1 MFVGTS
7 EALQFMSTDTIG
19 VIGPQSSVVA
29 HLVSHVTNAFQVPL
43 LTTQSDLYQMTAIA
57 EIIEYYDWKQ
67 VVAIFIDDDYGRNGV
82 AELDDA
88 HAVSHIKISHKVFS
102 VAHYLGMMGD
112 GYAWIATD
120 WLSSEF
126 LFYVNTPDS
135 DRKRTFFS
143 RWNKLTGG
151 SFGLNTYGLY
161 AYDTV
166 WLVAHAIDSF
176 FNQGAIISFPNDSN
190 LNSAKGGSRFFNG
203 MPVFDGG
210 VLLLK
215 YILQSNFVGLTGPI
229 KFNPDRPVI
238 LPVYDIVNVIGTGF
252 RRIGYWSNYSGL
264 STVPPETLYSK
275 PANRS
280 SANQRLYRVVWPGE
294 TTSTPRGWVFP
305 NYGEQLR
312 IGLVNLVAT
321 GPFAA
326 SGLVVVAPCRR
337 LNTDA
342 WAFLHPFSPRLW
354 GVIAALFV
362 IVGVVVWILERRKND
377 EFRGSPK
384 EQLITILWRIGETP
398 VSTLGRIVLIIWLF
412 IVLII
417 NSSYTANL
425 TSILTVQHLTSHID
439 GIETLKV
446 SDDPIG
452 YQVGS
457 FAERYLNEEIG
468 IPKSRLVP
476 LASPE
481 EYATALQRG
490 PKKGG
495 VAAVVDE
502 QPYIELFLSSHCKF
516 RIVGQVFTKSSWGFA
531 FPRDS
536 PLAVDM
542 STAILTLSENG
553 ELPRIHDEWLTRS
566 TCGLESA
573 AIIESGRLHM
583 RSFLGLFLI
592 CAAAWSVSL
601 IIYFLKIKCSK
612 YVSNDKVRSCSKHL
626 RKIFKPKCCKERS
639 ESKRRK
645 VER

>member
-1 MFVGTS
+1 M
-7 EALQFMSTDTIG
+7 
-19 VIGPQSSVVA
+19 SSVNQS
-29 HLVSHVTNAFQVPL
+29 LVLSPHR
-43 LTTQSDLYQMTAIA
+43 
-57 EIIEYYDWKQ
+57 
-67 VVAIFIDDDYGRNGV
+67 FI
-82 AELDDA
+82 
-88 HAVSHIKISHKVFS
+88 
-102 VAHYLGMMGD
+102 
-112 GYAWIATD
+112 
-120 WLSSEF
+120 
-126 LFYVNTPDS
+126 
-135 DRKRTFFS
+135 
-143 RWNKLTGG
+143 
-151 SFGLNTYGLY
+151 
-161 AYDTV
+161 
-166 WLVAHAIDSF
+166 
-176 FNQGAIISFPNDSN
+176 
-190 LNSAKGGSRFFNG
+190 
-203 MPVFDGG
+203 
-210 VLLLK
+210 
-215 YILQSNFVGLTGPI
+215 
-229 KFNPDRPVI
+229 
-238 LPVYDIVNVIGTGF
+238 
-252 RRIGYWSNYSGL
+252 L
-264 STVPPETLYSK
+264 STL
-275 PANRS
+275 
-280 SANQRLYRVVWPGE
+280 
-294 TTSTPRGWVFP
+294 F
-305 NYGEQLR
+305 
-312 IGLVNLVAT
+312 
-321 GPFAA
+321 FAH
-326 SGLVVVAPCRR
+326 R
-337 LNTDA
+337 
-342 WAFLHPFSPRLW
+342 
-354 GVIAALFV
+354 
-362 IVGVVVWILERRKND
+362 
-377 EFRGSPK
+377 
-384 EQLITILWRIGETP
+384 ETP
-398 VSTLGRIVLIIWLF
+398 MSTLGRIVLIIWLF

-452 YQVGS
+452 YQAGS
-457 FAERYLNEEIG
+457 FAKRYLNEEIG

-516 RIVGQVFTKSSWGFA
+516 RIVGQVPSYSLQEICGKITLMCLDQGFVEEFVEGKRKGNRKA

-553 ELPRIHDEWLTRS
+553 ELQRIHDEWLTRS

-573 AIIESGRLHM
+573 EIIKSGRLHM

-612 YVSNDKVRSCSKHL
+612 YVSNDKVSSCSKHL